1 MVKVNGNSVRTTDYD
16 NARAKRMITREFN
29 LSWAENMQ
37 ADNKL
42 ASGRW
47 WSRQDFG
54 RPLLSLEAKLS
65 ATLGL
70 QLNDVVSYDV
80 NGTVIDFTLINL
92 RNIEWDTFNINF
104 FTVVAPGVLEQYPAN
119 WVTSVYLNP
128 EQRQELGQLV
138 SEFPNVTLIDVE
150 VIMQRVRDIMDR
162 VSLAVEF
169 ISLFTL
175 MAGLAVLYAAIQSNQ
190 DERRFENA
198 VLRTLGASRKTL
210 MMGLFAEF
218 TLLGAL
224 SGLLAGLSATSLAWL
239 LAKTVFIFEYS
250 FDLGVVFIGVVSGT
264 VIVVIAGLLGTRSV
278 LAMPP
283 IQSLRGGHP

>member
-1 MVKVNGNSVRTTDYD
+1 
-16 NARAKRMITREFN
+16 
-29 LSWAENMQ
+29 
-37 ADNKL
+37 
-42 ASGRW
+42 
-47 WSRQDFG
+47 
-54 RPLLSLEAKLS
+54 
-65 ATLGL
+65 
-70 QLNDVVSYDV
+70 
-80 NGTVIDFTLINL
+80 
-92 RNIEWDTFNINF
+92 
-104 FTVVAPGVLEQYPAN
+104 
-119 WVTSVYLNP
+119 
-128 EQRQELGQLV
+128 
-138 SEFPNVTLIDVE
+138 
-150 VIMQRVRDIMDR
+150 MQRVRDIMDR